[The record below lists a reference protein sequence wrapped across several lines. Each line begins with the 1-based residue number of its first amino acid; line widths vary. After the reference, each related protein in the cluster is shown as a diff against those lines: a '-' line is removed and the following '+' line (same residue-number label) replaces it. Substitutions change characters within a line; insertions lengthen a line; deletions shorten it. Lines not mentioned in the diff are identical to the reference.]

1 MKKFQGK
8 VVSTKMNNTVV
19 VEVVFKKRHPLYK
32 KSISVAKKYLA
43 DERDGKVKMGDIVE
57 IVENRPISKRKKW
70 KVSKVKQ

>member
-32 KSISVAKKYLA
+32 KSISFAKKYLA

-57 IVENRPISKRKKW
+57 IVESRPISKRKKW